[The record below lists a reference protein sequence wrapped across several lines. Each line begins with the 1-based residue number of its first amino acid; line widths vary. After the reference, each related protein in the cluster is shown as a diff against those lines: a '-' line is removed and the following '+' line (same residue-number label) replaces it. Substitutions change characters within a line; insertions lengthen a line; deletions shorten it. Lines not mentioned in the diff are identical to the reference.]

1 MEVKM
6 ADSSKTDFVLTAIT
20 AAFIDKDLSAIDKY
34 WADTYI
40 QHNPMGPSGSAALKG
55 LLESVGANLRYEI
68 GFAVGEGDIVMIH
81 GRYTGYGPK
90 PMVAVDIYR
99 VADGKIAEHWDVLQE
114 ETTET
119 ASGLPMFD
127 PAEAN

>member
-1 MEVKM
+1 M

-20 AAFIDKDLSAIDKY
+20 AAFIDKDFSAIDKY

-40 QHNPMGPSGSAALKG
+40 QHNPMGPSGSTALKG
-55 LLESVGANLRYEI
+55 LLESVAANLRYEI
-68 GFAVGEGDIVMIH
+68 GFAVGEGDIVMVH

-90 PMVAVDIYR
+90 PMVGVDIYR
-99 VADGKIAEHWDVLQE
+99 VSDGKIAEHWDVLQE

-119 ASGLPMFD
+119 VSGLPMFD